1 MFNQWSVRRRIS
13 LGIHAGVV
21 AIPFGFSTVSALLFW
36 RSLFDS
42 WWLAAPIVAVV
53 DALALLGLV
62 LYVARIASPFVWLR
76 HLLPFISIVPLCLE
90 LYALLDHN
98 GLVVASAATAVV
110 SLVLVLIA
118 WQCFG
123 TIERLFIDPI
133 EAAREKAH
141 EQVHALTVSLS
152 QLREMEEAA
161 DSFVLERLRYH
172 MPAVTVQTVASESA
186 PLSKSQQ
193 VKQLALEKDVSES
206 TIWRKVKKGT
216 ITLTEK
222 VSE

>member
-36 RSLFDS
+36 QNLFNS
-42 WWLAAPIVAVV
+42 WWLAAPMVAVV
-53 DALALLGLV
+53 DVLALLGLV

-90 LYALLDHN
+90 LYALLEHN
-98 GLVVASAATAVV
+98 GLAIASAATAVV

-172 MPAVTVQTVASESA
+172 MPAVTVQTIEPESV
-186 PLSKSQQ
+186 PLSKSAQ
-193 VKQLALEKDVSES
+193 VKRLAMDRGVSES
-206 TIWRKVKKGT
+206 TVWRGIKKGT
-216 ITLTEK
+216 VTLTE
-222 VSE
+222 E